1 MTRAQLAERAAM
13 LRARHSILV
22 MQAERAPLGSDDL
35 HHYRAAAEAMRRE
48 LADLGARALDLIL
61 AQEGYRS

>member
-1 MTRAQLAERAAM
+1 MTRADLAERAAL
-13 LRARHSILV
+13 LRARHSILLL
-22 MQAERAPLGSDDL
+22 QTERAPLGSDDL
-35 HHYRAAAEAMRRE
+35 PHYRAAAEAVRRE